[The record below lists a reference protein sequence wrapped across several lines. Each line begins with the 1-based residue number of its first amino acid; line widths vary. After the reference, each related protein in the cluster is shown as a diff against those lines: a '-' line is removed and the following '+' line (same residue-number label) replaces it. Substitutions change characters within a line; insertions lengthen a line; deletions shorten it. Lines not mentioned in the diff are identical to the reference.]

1 MSIHT
6 HDFDLTDRSAQK
18 ILLLQPG
25 RHTDVDGID
34 DIGADAIG
42 AAREATQHLA
52 ELPHEALKPA
62 ASHHKFLET
71 AVGKRRVLTED
82 YRHAAQAMLRHLAR
96 IEPSDAYG
104 EHLWKASD
112 ALRRSLECSHR
123 VADLLASERDV
134 LWHRTNA
141 R

>member
-18 ILLLQPG
+18 ILLLQQG

-42 AAREATQHLA
+42 AARAATQHLT
-52 ELPHEALKPA
+52 ELPHEALTAA

-71 AVGKRRVLTED
+71 PVSKRRVLTED
-82 YRHAAQAMLRHLAR
+82 YRQDAQAMLRHLAR
-96 IEPSDAYG
+96 IEPRDA
-104 EHLWKASD
+104 
-112 ALRRSLECSHR
+112 
-123 VADLLASERDV
+123 
-134 LWHRTNA
+134 
-141 R
+141 